1 MSACGNSSTSSNQ
14 TNYLVLDFVSK
25 PGSSNGMLQAATFSI
40 SGMSVS
46 DNCLS
51 SCSNKLSMFVYET
64 SGPDAMGAP
73 NEAANLTPTNLT
85 FNASESTHDNF
96 ISFETNEIGFHLVI
110 LDRGSCVRIT
120 DISITFGVCPPQN
133 INLVSY
139 LEAFSGAVT
148 GQCVDNADPQGS
160 LNATQCNGLGELV
173 PVSSCVCSNGY
184 RESNGT
190 CSGEPCPSTVNCYAK
205 HKFYM
210 YIFLQSRGLSMR

>member
-1 MSACGNSSTSSNQ
+1 MSACGSSSSSSNQ

-25 PGSSNGMLQAATFSI
+25 LGSPNGMLQAATFSI

-51 SCSNKLSMFVYET
+51 SCSNELSMFVYET
-64 SGPDAMGAP
+64 SAADAMGAQD
-73 NEAANLTPTNLT
+73 ATANLTPTNLT
-85 FNASESTHDNF
+85 FNASQSTTHDNF
-96 ISFETNEIGFHLVI
+96 ISFTTNETGFYLVI

-120 DISITFGVCPPQN
+120 DISITLGVCPQQN

-148 GQCVDNADPQGS
+148 GQCVENAVPDPQGS
-160 LNATQCNGLGELV
+160 LDAAQCNGLGELV
-173 PVSSCVCSNGY
+173 PVSSCVCSAAY

-190 CSGEPCPSTVNCYAK
+190 CSGEPCPSTVVMQNINFIHLLA
-205 HKFYM
+205 
-210 YIFLQSRGLSMR
+210 I